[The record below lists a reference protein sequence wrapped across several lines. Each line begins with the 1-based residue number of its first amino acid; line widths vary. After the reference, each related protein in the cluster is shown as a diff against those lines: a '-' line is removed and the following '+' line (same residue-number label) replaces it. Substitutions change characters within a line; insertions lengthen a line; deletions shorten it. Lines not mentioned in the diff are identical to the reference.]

1 MNAIHLPCVW
11 FATSCLSI
19 VLISVF
25 NRLAD
30 KYGLA
35 VVSQWNFETW
45 NEPNNHDFDNV
56 TMSIQGTVLS
66 DRTAVLKLWSE
77 GTAGGPWKKAK

>member
-1 MNAIHLPCVW
+1 ML
-11 FATSCLSI
+11 CLI
-19 VLISVF
+19 T
-25 NRLAD
+25 D

-56 TMSIQGTVLS
+56 TVSIQGKSIIHPT
-66 DRTAVLKLWSE
+66 
-77 GTAGGPWKKAK
+77 